1 MWPVLVVFG
10 SVSSEGSWR
19 KKMEEEDI
27 EEDDED
33 RIAIYPISPPTTI
46 MSGGLIRI
54 ISGVKLVFQSYDFLR
69 FAVLSGWC
77 TEAIFTTAKCTV
89 QINDVI
95 AHCFYCC
102 DARLAFNPSIG
113 AYRRGSYAGFGFYPR
128 FYGMFDSRFPRLEAA
143 CPVQDT
149 GTCLFVCLYSDHL
162 YTLPH
167 FGAMARITSLRQLA
181 LASCWVKSV
190 VCCTCILCLLL
201 WRQLHGAFCNHKT
214 NEVVLPLRIDFR
226 AIKFCYGTA
235 SVCI

>member
-1 MWPVLVVFG
+1 
-10 SVSSEGSWR
+10 
-19 KKMEEEDI
+19 MEEEDI

-102 DARLAFNPSIG
+102 DARLAFNPSI
-113 AYRRGSYAGFGFYPR
+113 P
-128 FYGMFDSRFPRLEAA
+128 PRLVCGIRLLPEVLRYVRLSFSTPWSSMSSARYRY
-143 CPVQDT
+143 
-149 GTCLFVCLYSDHL
+149 LFVCLSLFRPSLYS
-162 YTLPH
+162 
-167 FGAMARITSLRQLA
+167 AALR
-181 LASCWVKSV
+181 C
-190 VCCTCILCLLL
+190 
-201 WRQLHGAFCNHKT
+201 HGAHH
-214 NEVVLPLRIDFR
+214 EPA
-226 AIKFCYGTA
+226 AIGTR
-235 SVCI
+235 